1 MVSWLELV
9 YDYSLAIL
17 GMDVLLHL
25 PYVWHHL
32 DVASVD
38 VYLDIVLFLLAHILN
53 ITLLKVFNVLNFILL
68 FA

>member
-17 GMDVLLHL
+17 DMDMLLHL

-32 DVASVD
+32 DVAAVD
-38 VYLDIVLFLLAHILN
+38 VYLDVVLFLLAHILD
-53 ITLLKVFNVLNFILL
+53 ISWTYLGHIRKY
-68 FA
+68 